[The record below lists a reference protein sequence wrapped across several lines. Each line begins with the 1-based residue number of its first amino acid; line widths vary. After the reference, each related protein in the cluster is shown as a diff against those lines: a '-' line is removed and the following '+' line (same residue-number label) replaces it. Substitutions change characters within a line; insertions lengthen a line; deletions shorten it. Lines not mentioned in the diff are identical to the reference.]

1 MITLDLDISYLCSR
15 YNIGYSDIQRY
26 RRSNL
31 SIEQI
36 MEIEAKQGNQAATKL
51 LMQITNNP
59 EELSRLFQLVNPMNR
74 YLILTNMNHED
85 LLMIMQFLEP
95 DEMILG
101 LSIFNEDVLI
111 ELMMKMEPEA
121 LAKVVLSQMDAEK
134 FLKLIPEDFLNQF
147 LSSDKLNRDML
158 MAAMENIDEEQL
170 QKMMEAYTG
179 QSCYESRDNILSQIS
194 QFEDDEFMNAVFMM
208 EAEGKQ
214 QLISNLLH
222 EKPELFEEFSA
233 EAMVFPF
240 RKMKK
245 EEVLKSLTVLDTK
258 EMLPMVE
265 QMPCEILSLIATQID
280 PKAFSEILCK
290 DFSNVIAQCGL
301 KL

>member
-1 MITLDLDISYLCSR
+1 MITLDLDIAYLCSR
-15 YNIGYSDIQRY
+15 YNIGYTDIQRY

-36 MEIEAKQGNQAATKL
+36 MEAEAKQGNQAATKV
-51 LMQITNNP
+51 LMQITSNP
-59 EELSRLFQLVNPMNR
+59 EELSKLFQLVNPMNR
-74 YLILTNMNHED
+74 YLILSHMNHED
-85 LLMIMQFLEP
+85 LLMIMQFLDP
-95 DEMILG
+95 DEMVLG

-111 ELMMKMEPEA
+111 QLMMKMSPEA

-134 FLKLIPEDFLNQF
+134 FLKIIPEEFLNQF
-147 LSSDKLNRDML
+147 LTSDKLNRDMI

-179 QSCYESRDNILSQIS
+179 QSCYESRENILSQVS
-194 QFEDDEFMNAVFMM
+194 QFEDDDFMNVVFAM
-208 EAEGKQ
+208 EADGKQ

-240 RKMKK
+240 QKMKK
-245 EEVLKSLTVLDTK
+245 EEVLKSLTVLETK

-265 QMPCEILSLIATQID
+265 QMPSEILSLIATQID
-280 PKAFSEILCK
+280 PKTFSEILCK
-290 DFSNVIAQCGL
+290 DFGSVIAQCGL
-301 KL
+301 KF